1 MAKTTWQK
9 IDDKMKQLKGL
20 HQRMDTTMKL
30 LYPEDYPFKLRD
42 FKDQYDL
49 DNVIN
54 VTGNQAI
61 NFGDAIV
68 SDLMSA
74 TWQTVV
80 EGDISSRQAHDIEQF
95 IEDNFEQADEV
106 LLNKF
111 GMSSLYDWLCN
122 HVCFRGLIGV
132 RWLSQI
138 SQGQYETDC
147 LPIDMRWCAF
157 QWGRN
162 GLSWVAPVFFRNKE
176 DILEE
181 YPDAKI
187 VGESEI
193 EVRDYWDAKRNE
205 VWVARNRIF
214 DQRNTVRYPPFVIVF
229 PPSGFMLRDKG
240 YLKHEA
246 EDIFYKNRKL
256 YDEMNRSLSIEQTIG
271 MDILYPPYEYET
283 DNFDATPARPVPK
296 SGETKK
302 VPKGE
307 RHQPVP
313 RGDLNRASITA
324 REDIYRMIEL
334 GGISD
339 AELGSARLD
348 RPGIWFAKQFE
359 IRHKLEK
366 ARFQALAMM
375 KEGLARMMIKQFIAS
390 AEGKEEIYIGRT
402 GRRNKFS
409 VKMLGDP
416 DKYRISFRPMISSKE
431 QEIVNL
437 AQAQAAI
444 GIAPMKIIVRD
455 ILKAEDPDGWMRDFE
470 MEQAKKANPAIG
482 LAEMAVRYAEEAEDT
497 EDENDKALKNWQSM
511 MLVHDYVMMMRA
523 RMQPQVQP
531 EKRGEREVIPGK
543 ANLQGLVGLPKLLG
557 GGGMVGGRGAP
568 IPEGVTPEEVARE

>member
-9 IDDKMKQLKGL
+9 IDNKMKQLKGL

-42 FKDQYDL
+42 FKDRYDL

-68 SDLMSA
+68 SDLTSA

-122 HVCFRGLIGV
+122 HVCFRGPIGV

-138 SQGQYETDC
+138 NREQYEVDC
-147 LPIDMRWCAF
+147 LPTDMRWCAF

-162 GLSWVAPVFFRNKE
+162 GLSWVAPIFFRSKE

-193 EVRDYWDAKRNE
+193 EVRDYWGNELNE
-205 VWVARNRIF
+205 VWVARTKIF
-214 DQRNTVRYPPFVIVF
+214 EQKNIFGYPPFIIVF
-229 PPSGFMLRDKG
+229 PPAGFMLRDKG

-256 YDEMNRSLSIEQTIG
+256 YEEMNRSLSIE
-271 MDILYPPYEYET
+271 
-283 DNFDATPARPVPK
+283 
-296 SGETKK
+296 
-302 VPKGE
+302 
-307 RHQPVP
+307 
-313 RGDLNRASITA
+313 
-324 REDIYRMIEL
+324 
-334 GGISD
+334 
-339 AELGSARLD
+339 
-348 RPGIWFAKQFE
+348 
-359 IRHKLEK
+359 
-366 ARFQALAMM
+366 
-375 KEGLARMMIKQFIAS
+375 
-390 AEGKEEIYIGRT
+390 
-402 GRRNKFS
+402 
-409 VKMLGDP
+409 
-416 DKYRISFRPMISSKE
+416 
-431 QEIVNL
+431 
-437 AQAQAAI
+437 
-444 GIAPMKIIVRD
+444 
-455 ILKAEDPDGWMRDFE
+455 
-470 MEQAKKANPAIG
+470 
-482 LAEMAVRYAEEAEDT
+482 
-497 EDENDKALKNWQSM
+497 
-511 MLVHDYVMMMRA
+511 
-523 RMQPQVQP
+523 
-531 EKRGEREVIPGK
+531 
-543 ANLQGLVGLPKLLG
+543 
-557 GGGMVGGRGAP
+557 
-568 IPEGVTPEEVARE
+568 